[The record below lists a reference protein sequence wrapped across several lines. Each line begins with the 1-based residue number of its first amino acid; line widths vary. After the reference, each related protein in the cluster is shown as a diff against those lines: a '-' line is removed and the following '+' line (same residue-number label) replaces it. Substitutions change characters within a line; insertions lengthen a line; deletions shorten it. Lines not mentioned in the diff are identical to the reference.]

1 MPGGPGMPGQPGG
14 QARQPNLDE
23 LKAVLGLTD
32 QQVERLIGLQRERQQ
47 ANRSAFLQI
56 AERQNTL
63 AQLLSPSADPAALGR
78 VLIDMENLKLQ
89 VRQNDE
95 RYEQLSRD
103 VLTADQKTKLKTL
116 EDALKLQPAIGQ
128 AVALQLIEPPRRT
141 DAPGPMPR
149 LGFGIGGVM
158 GPGMGMGFGTGPL
171 FGPRFL
177 HRIPEG
183 TPAP

>member
-14 QARQPNLDE
+14 QARQPNLND
-23 LKAVLGLTD
+23 LKAALGLSD
-32 QQVERLIGLQRERQQ
+32 QQVEGLIGLQRERQQ

-63 AQLLSPSADPAALGR
+63 SQLLSPSADPAALGR

-128 AVALQLIEPPRRT
+128 AVALQLIEPPRRG
-141 DAPGPMPR
+141 DAPGGPMPR

-158 GPGMGMGFGTGPL
+158 GPGMGTGPL